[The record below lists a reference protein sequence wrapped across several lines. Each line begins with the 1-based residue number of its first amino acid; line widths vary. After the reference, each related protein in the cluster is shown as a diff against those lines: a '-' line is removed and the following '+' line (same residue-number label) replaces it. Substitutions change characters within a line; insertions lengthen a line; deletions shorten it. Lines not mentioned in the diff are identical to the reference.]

1 MGANIKAWKILGVFL
16 LVSASLNQ
24 ASGQAV
30 FGSVYGTISDPS
42 GAGVPNATLTL
53 IDQAKNTRFEV
64 TTGSDGVFQKG
75 QLIPGTYTLEATANG
90 FQKAVVR
97 DITVSVDSATRIDLK
112 LVVGEV
118 TTQVEVTAEA
128 PLLKSDRADV
138 SSTFTSQQLTELP
151 NFGRNFQSY
160 LLLTPGAQRLGWQHA
175 SSENP
180 QGSVQ
185 IQVNGQHF
193 SGTGY
198 QLDGTENQDPI
209 LGIIVI
215 NPTLESVT
223 EAKVT
228 SQNYDAEFGLATS
241 GIVNTSTKSGT
252 NDYHG
257 AAFDYI
263 QNNTPGFTTFARNPF
278 NAAEDKETPPLKS
291 NIFGGALGGRII
303 RDKLFFFGDY
313 QGTRRRRGSS
323 VLTTVPTALARSG
336 DFSEFVE
343 PGRNTIFD
351 PLTGDPQT
359 GVGRT
364 PFSGNRIPT
373 ARLSPQALSL
383 LKFIPAPN
391 TLDRS
396 GVPFRRNF
404 STGGVEKF
412 DADQF
417 NNRIDWFINEKASL
431 FGRYSFADFEKTA
444 PGAFGEIAGGPALD
458 NINFAGLSK
467 VRNQSLAIGYIRS
480 LSPSLITE
488 ARFGYMR
495 YRVNV
500 LPAGLGTSPAADA
513 GIPGLNL
520 DKFFTSGMPGVFIEG
535 DGGFNFGYSL
545 GTNQCNCPLDQKE
558 QQFQWISNTTWVKG
572 THTFKFGGD
581 LRYATNLRVPS
592 DAHRSGELSFS
603 PQFTGTVAAAGASA
617 QQGIGLASFLLGQVT
632 GFRRFVSP
640 NTDARERQKR
650 FFWYGQDTWRVNP
663 RLTLNYGLRW
673 EQVFPEKVN
682 KPGNGGQLD
691 LNTGEIAVFG
701 VGGVSDHGIQE
712 MKWTN
717 FAPRFGVTYRITDKT
732 VLRAGYGW
740 SYALGTF
747 GSIFG
752 HNVTQN
758 LPVLAVQE
766 LNRPNDFSGV
776 FKLDQGPPQ
785 PTFPTPGSNG
795 RFPLPNGVNGKAR
808 PKNLK
813 MPLVMAHNLT
823 LQHQL
828 TKDTSIEIAYVG
840 NQGRNQFAGDGPS
853 FNVNEPAFVPGVA
866 DTNLRRPFFSRF
878 GWTQGIDFYC
888 NCANTQYNS
897 LQIKADKRFSAGLTL
912 TANYTYGVA
921 EGDSGDSFTFLYNR
935 PLGYGDKDFLSRHQG
950 VIAANYELPYGKGK
964 RFGANSPPWL
974 QHTLG
979 GWALNGI
986 STFYSGQP
994 FTPFFDAPPG
1004 AIRPNAGPGNRP
1016 DRGSVSPFEGA
1027 KRNRDQFFVGGLGRA
1042 FLLPADNT
1050 FGNFGINTLHGPKF
1064 YQQDLSLA
1072 KTVQIHERF
1081 NLNIRAE
1088 AFNVWNHTNLGL
1100 PVANVTASDAGRING
1115 LASNSQMRR
1124 VQFAVRL
1131 GF

>member
-1 MGANIKAWKILGVFL
+1 MILAVSL
-16 LVSASLNQ
+16 LQNGNA
-24 ASGQAV
+24 QAV
-30 FGSVYGTISDPS
+30 FGSVYGTITDPS
-42 GAGVPNATLTL
+42 GAGVPSAKVVL
-53 IDQAKNTRFEV
+53 IDNSKNTRFEIS
-64 TTGSDGVFQKG
+64 TDSSGAFQKL
-75 QLIPGTYTLEATANG
+75 QLIPGVYTVEVTSTG
-90 FQKAVVR
+90 FQKSVLRDVNVNVDTASRTDVR
-97 DITVSVDSATRIDLK
+97 ML
-112 LVVGEV
+112 VGEV
-118 TTQVEVTAEA
+118 TTQVDVVSDA

-138 SSTFTSQQLTELP
+138 ATTLSSKQLTELP
-151 NFGRNFQSY
+151 SFGRNFQSY
-160 LLLTPGAQRLGWQHA
+160 LLLTPGTQRMAWQHA

-198 QLDGTENQDPI
+198 QLDGTDNQDPI
-209 LGIIVI
+209 LGIIVV

-223 EAKVT
+223 EAKIT

-241 GIVNTSTKSGT
+241 GIVNTSTKSGS
-252 NDYHG
+252 NDLHG
-257 AAFDYI
+257 SAFDYI
-263 QNNTPGFTTFARNPF
+263 QSNTPGFTTFARNPF
-278 NAAEDKETPPLKS
+278 NAAENSEVPPLKS
-291 NIFGGALGGRII
+291 NIFGGSMGGRVI

-323 VLTTVPTALARSG
+323 LLTTVPTDKARAG
-336 DFSEFVE
+336 DFSEFIE

-351 PLTGDPQT
+351 PLTGSPQT

-364 PFSGNRIPT
+364 PFVGNRIPT
-373 ARLSPQALSL
+373 SRLSPQALNL
-383 LKFIPAPN
+383 LKFIPGPN

-396 GVPFRRNF
+396 GTSFRRNF
-404 STGGVEKF
+404 ATQGVEQF

-417 NNRIDWFINEKASL
+417 NNRIDWFINDKSSL
-431 FGRYSFADFEKTA
+431 FGRYSFANFEKTA
-444 PGAFGEIAGGPALD
+444 PGAFGEVAGGPALD
-458 NINFAGLSK
+458 NINFAGVSK
-467 VRNQSLAIGYIRS
+467 VRNQSLALGYIRTI
-480 LSPSLITE
+480 SPNLITE
-488 ARFGYMR
+488 ARFGYTR

-500 LPAGLGTSPAADA
+500 LPLGLGTSPAADA

-520 DKFFTSGMPGVFIEG
+520 DKFFTSGMPGIFING

-558 QQFQWISNTTWVKG
+558 QQFQWISNTTWIKG
-572 THTFKFGGD
+572 AHTFKFGGD
-581 LRYATNLRVPS
+581 LRYAKNLRVPS
-592 DAHRSGELSFS
+592 DAHRAGELSFS
-603 PQFTGTVAAAGASA
+603 PQFTGTVAAPGASA
-617 QQGIGLASFLLGQVT
+617 QQGVGLATFLMGQAT

-640 NTDARERQKR
+640 NTDAAERQKR
-650 FFWYGQDTWRVNP
+650 FFWYGQDTWRVTP

-691 LNTGEIAVFG
+691 LTTGEIAVFG
-701 VGGVSDHGIQE
+701 VGGVPDNGLQD

-717 FAPRFGVTYRITDKT
+717 FSPRLGATYRITDKT
-732 VLRAGYGW
+732 VVRAGYGW

-758 LPVLAVQE
+758 LPVLAIQE

-776 FKLDQGPPQ
+776 FRLSQGPPQ
-785 PTFPTPGSNG
+785 PTFPQVGSNG
-795 RFPLPNGVNGKAR
+795 RFRLPNGVNAKAR
-808 PKNLK
+808 PENLK
-813 MPLVMAHNLT
+813 MPLVMAHNIT
-823 LQHQL
+823 VQHQF
-828 TKDTSIEIAYVG
+828 TKDMSVEVAYVG

-866 DTNLRRPFFSRF
+866 DANLRRPFFGRF
-878 GWTQGIDFYC
+878 GWTQGIDLYC

-897 LQIKADKRFSAGLTL
+897 LQIRGEKRHSNGLTIS
-912 TANYTYGVA
+912 ANYTYGVA

-935 PLGYGDKDFLSRHQG
+935 PLGYGDKDSLSRQQG
-950 VIAANYELPYGKGK
+950 VISINYDLPFGEGKQ
-964 RFGANSPPWL
+964 FGAQAAPWMR
-974 QHTLG
+974 HTLG
-979 GWALNGI
+979 GWAVNGI
-986 STFYSGQP
+986 SSFYSGIP
-994 FTPFFDAPPG
+994 FTPNFDAPPG

-1016 DRGSVSPFEGA
+1016 DSGSVSPFDGA
-1027 KRNRDQFFVGGLGRA
+1027 LGNRDQFFVGGLGKA
-1042 FLLPADNT
+1042 FLLPANNT

-1072 KTVQIHERF
+1072 KTVQFRERF
-1081 NLNIRAE
+1081 NLNLRVE
-1088 AFNVWNHTNLGL
+1088 AFNLWNHANLGL
-1100 PVANVTASDAGRING
+1100 PETNVTASDAGRING

-1124 VQFAVRL
+1124 LQFGLRL